1 MPDAVGHTR
10 AAGYHGYQRAAWC
23 KNAGSTRQ
31 NLDARPGKAAAEAKR
46 QDENPDASPARSNVL
61 VYQPRSLEDVLD
73 RIRRQPSRRFAGDT
87 EGDFVDADED

>member
-1 MPDAVGHTR
+1 MPDAVGQPEQPAITDINGPPGVR
-10 AAGYHGYQRAAWC
+10 TP
-23 KNAGSTRQ
+23 GSNGQ

-46 QDENPDASPARSNVL
+46 QAENPDASPARSNVF
-61 VYQPRSLEDVLD
+61 VYQPRSLEDALD